1 MRQPS
6 LVATPIP
13 ISDTLD
19 RSDPAQT
26 RALAKGAGGVAAF
39 LMASAAWAFTS
50 PQEPILLPWF
60 VPTKELLCIL
70 AGLAIA
76 LSASSYYRARR
87 WAYPLFITLG
97 FVSASILS
105 VSHLLTFPGLF
116 PGLTFATTP
125 SLSGYYILS
134 IYFVLGGFLIV
145 AATWGEAHTV
155 DAAHARR
162 WTLAVVVLTITFVI
176 VLRLWEDRLPALI
189 AADGRRTPAVRW
201 LAVVDAL
208 LGAAAVAA
216 HWRAFRRTRDALM
229 GYVALAASLGLLWTM
244 GLVIPAARHTPFWYL
259 NHTIRLA
266 EYVVLLFGLLSGY
279 FWLYRAVAR
288 SEERCRALVEG
299 VKDYAIFMLDPGR
312 RVASWNA
319 GAERITG
326 YRADEI
332 IGQHAS
338 TFYAPEDL
346 TRGAPERHLASA
358 EAAGRFEEEGARVR
372 KDGTRFRANMVI
384 TALRDDGGRLAGFSV
399 VTRDVTER
407 VRVEEALRES
417 ESRLA
422 GIVGQAMD
430 AIVTIDAEQRITLFN
445 RAAEEMFRCPA
456 AEALGRP
463 IDRFIPERFRQAH
476 AGHVCAFGQTG
487 LTSRSMQEQR
497 TVVGLRAGG
506 EEFPVEA
513 SISRLEAGGQ
523 KLYTVILR
531 DVTARKQAERE
542 IRALTDGLER
552 HVAERTAQL
561 ELANRELEAFS
572 YSVSHDLR
580 APLRSIDGFSQ
591 ALLAEYTDRLDAQGR
606 DWLRRVRAATRRMAQ
621 LIDDLLSLSR
631 VTRSE
636 LRRERVDLSAMAR
649 AFAAEIQRAQPDR
662 RVTFAIA
669 DGLVVDGD
677 SRLLRVAVENLLDNA
692 WKFTAKHPQARVEF
706 GVAQQDGTRAY
717 FVRDDGAGFDMAYAG
732 KLFAPFQRLHGIAEF
747 EGTGVGLATVQRIVH
762 RHGGRVWAEGAV
774 ERGATFYFT
783 L

>member
-1 MRQPS
+1 MRQSS
-6 LVATPIP
+6 LAATSIP
-13 ISDTLD
+13 FSDRLD
-19 RSDPAQT
+19 RPDPAQIH
-26 RALAKGAGGVAAF
+26 ALAKWTAGVAVF
-39 LMASAAWAFTS
+39 LVISAIWAFTS
-50 PQEPILLPWF
+50 PQEPIVLPWF

-76 LSASSYYRARR
+76 VSASSYYRARR
-87 WAYPLFITLG
+87 WAYPLFIKLG

-116 PGLTFATTP
+116 PGLAFATTP

-134 IYFVLGGFLIV
+134 IYLVLGGFLIV

-155 DAAHARR
+155 DATHARR
-162 WTLAVVVLTITFVI
+162 WTLAVVVLTVAFV
-176 VLRLWEDRLPALI
+176 VLLRLWEDRLPVLI
-189 AADGRRTPAVRW
+189 AADGRRTPAVHW
-201 LAVVDAL
+201 LAFVDAL
-208 LGAAAVAA
+208 LAAAAVAA

-229 GYVALAASLGLLWTM
+229 GYVALAASLGLLWTI
-244 GLVIPAARHTPFWYL
+244 GLIMPAARHSPFWYV
-259 NHTIRLA
+259 NHTIRVL

-279 FWLYRAVAR
+279 FWLYRAATR
-288 SEERCRALVEG
+288 SEEAL
-299 VKDYAIFMLDPGR
+299 L
-312 RVASWNA
+312 
-319 GAERITG
+319 
-326 YRADEI
+326 
-332 IGQHAS
+332 
-338 TFYAPEDL
+338 
-346 TRGAPERHLASA
+346 
-358 EAAGRFEEEGARVR
+358 
-372 KDGTRFRANMVI
+372 
-384 TALRDDGGRLAGFSV
+384 
-399 VTRDVTER
+399 
-407 VRVEEALRES
+407 ES

-422 GIVGQAMD
+422 GIVGLAMD

-456 AEALGRP
+456 AEAVGRP
-463 IDRFIPERFRQAH
+463 IGGFIPERFREAH
-476 AGHVCAFGQTG
+476 AEHVCAFGRTG
-487 LTSRSMQEQR
+487 LTSRSMREQR
-497 TVVGLRAGG
+497 TVVGLRADG

-513 SISRLEAGGQ
+513 SISRLEAGEQ

-552 HVAERTAQL
+552 RVAERTAQL

-606 DWLRRVRAATRRMAQ
+606 DWLRRVRAATQRMAQ

-649 AFAAEIQRAQPDR
+649 AFAAELQRAQPDR

-692 WKFTAKHPQARVEF
+692 WKFTAKHPEARVEF

-732 KLFAPFQRLHGIAEF
+732 KLFVPFQRLHGVAEF